1 MTVKLEALEA
11 SLCSV
16 LGDYVQSITRA
27 FGELTIVVGAENYL
41 SAMRVLRDQS
51 DLRFEEL
58 IDLCGVDYSTYADGA
73 WKGRR
78 FAVVTHLLS
87 VTHNWRL
94 RVRVFAPDDE
104 MPVVDSVSDIWPAAN
119 WFEREAFDFFG
130 ILFEGHNDLRRI
142 LTDYGFIGHPFRKDF
157 PVSGYVEMRYDPEQK
172 RVIYQPVTIEP
183 RENVPRVIREE
194 TYGTK

>member
-130 ILFEGHNDLRRI
+130 H
-142 LTDYGFIGHPFRKDF
+142 
-157 PVSGYVEMRYDPEQK
+157 VSFAQIFDRGLLQLEAHGRFV
-172 RVIYQPVTIEP
+172 
-183 RENVPRVIREE
+183 
-194 TYGTK
+194 